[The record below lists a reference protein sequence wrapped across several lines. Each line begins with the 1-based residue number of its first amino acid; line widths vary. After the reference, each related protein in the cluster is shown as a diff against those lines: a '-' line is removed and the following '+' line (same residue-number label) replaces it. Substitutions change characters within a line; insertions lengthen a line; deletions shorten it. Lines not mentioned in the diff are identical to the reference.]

1 MPTPDHTR
9 SNEPLLDL
17 PDDDNVPGE
26 HLDTQVQKAHE
37 QLLSLKRQQE
47 SIEKQ
52 KRELEEMSRRQEQ
65 LHAGRAEMVDRFT
78 RAAVVLEREIYDAQ
92 KRVEQLQAIND
103 SFTQHHQ
110 YIESISPKNWEGLDI
125 NKELAKA
132 LGAVDDARAEYNKSL
147 PKISP
152 ESDTNRGDAVAASA
166 GFQIDYKEGDSEK
179 DFVYWLK
186 AGFAFTLPLLA
197 LGIIFIFVLVGL
209 QGGRQ

>member
-1 MPTPDHTR
+1 MSEHSR

-17 PDDDNVPGE
+17 PEDDNVPGE

-65 LHAGRAEMVDRFT
+65 LHAGRSEMVDRFT

-92 KRVEQLQAIND
+92 RRVEQLQAINE

-152 ESDTNRGDAVAASA
+152 ENDASRGDPMAASA
-166 GFQIDYKEGDSEK
+166 GFQIDYNAGSSEK

-197 LGIIFIFVLVGL
+197 LGIVLVIILMGM
-209 QGGRQ
+209 QAHQ

>member
-1 MPTPDHTR
+1 MPDHSR

-17 PDDDNVPGE
+17 PDDDNLPGE

-47 SIEKQ
+47 LIEKQ

-65 LHAGRAEMVDRFT
+65 LHTGRSEMIDRFT
-78 RAAVVLEREIYDAQ
+78 RARVVLEREIYDAQ
-92 KRVEQLQAIND
+92 KRVEALQGINE
-103 SFTQHHQ
+103 SFNQHHE
-110 YIESISPKNWEGLDI
+110 YIESISPKTWEGLDI

-132 LGAVDDARAEYNKSL
+132 LGAIDDARAEYNKSL

-152 ESDTNRGDAVAASA
+152 ETDTDHGDPVAASA
-166 GFQIDYKEGDSEK
+166 GFQINQNPGEAEK
-179 DFVYWLK
+179 DFRYWLK

-197 LGIIFIFVLVGL
+197 LGIVFIFVLYGL
-209 QGGRQ
+209 QGGRP

>member
-1 MPTPDHTR
+1 MPDHTR

-17 PDDDNVPGE
+17 PDDDSLPGE
-26 HLDTQVQKAHE
+26 HLDSQVQKAQE
-37 QLLSLKRQQE
+37 QLISLKRQQE

-65 LHAGRAEMVDRFT
+65 LHAGRSELVDRFT

-92 KRVEQLQAIND
+92 KRVEQLQAINE
-103 SFTQHHQ
+103 SFNQHHQ
-110 YIESISPKNWEGLDI
+110 YIESINPKHWDGLDI

-152 ESDTNRGDAVAASA
+152 ESETGHGDAVAASA
-166 GFQIDYKEGDSEK
+166 GFQLDHQRGVVEQ
-179 DFVYWLK
+179 DFIYWLK

-197 LGIIFIFVLVGL
+197 LGIVLIFVLYGL
-209 QGGRQ
+209 QVR